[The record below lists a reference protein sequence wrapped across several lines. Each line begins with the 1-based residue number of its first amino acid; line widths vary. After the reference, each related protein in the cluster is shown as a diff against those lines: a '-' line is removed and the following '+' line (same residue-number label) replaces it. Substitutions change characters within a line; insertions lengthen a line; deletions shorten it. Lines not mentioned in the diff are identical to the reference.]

1 MSHILELFYLIPEK
15 IVTLLYLAALALIA
29 LAIAWRAGFFHLKHP
44 YEMQRT
50 GPNLFQLMG
59 AFFVYLGIQVILLP
73 SLAITWIVATDGEAS
88 IEDAFSKPMVEGWI
102 NFVGVALALPLL
114 VGYSMLTKVAIW
126 EKQGSSPMQRF
137 RDISLGVITWFIAFP
152 IVTLAAETIHDLSR
166 MMIEAPPLDQVAVRH
181 LKSTY
186 GDYFLTGAST
196 IAIVAFVPVIEE
208 LLFRGFVQ
216 SYLRQ
221 NHSAYVSIL
230 VTAGLFT
237 LVHFSPSQGVANA
250 ELLTGLFF
258 LSLFL
263 GFLYERQG
271 SLWAC
276 IGLHCIF
283 NAISVTMILLG
294 YGEG

>member
-1 MSHILELFYLIPEK
+1 MSHILELFHLIPEK
-15 IVTLLYLAALALIA
+15 IATLLHLAALALLAI
-29 LAIAWRAGFFHLKHP
+29 AIAWRTGFFHLDHP
-44 YEMQRT
+44 YELQRSR
-50 GPNLFQLMG
+50 PRLSQLIG

-73 SLAITWIVATDGEAS
+73 SLAIAWIVATDGEAS
-88 IEDAFSKPMVEGWI
+88 IEDTFAKPVVEGWI
-102 NFVGVALALPLL
+102 NFTGVAIALPLL
-114 VGYSMLTKVAIW
+114 VGYSMLTRASIW
-126 EKQGSSPMQRF
+126 EKRDLTTWQRL
-137 RDISLGVITWFIAFP
+137 RDVSLGVVTWFIAFP
-152 IVTLAAETIHDLSR
+152 IVTLAAETMHDFSR

-186 GDYFLTGAST
+186 GDYLLTGASA

-221 NHSAYVSIL
+221 SHSAYVSIL
-230 VTAGLFT
+230 VTAALFT

-294 YGEG
+294 YGQG